1 MDKVEVGC
9 GYQQKQGR
17 SSLVTQQVSHFVKE
31 IRGTVKS
38 NTSSFFLIVKVIKP
52 TFIDPLILLNM
63 EENTETDTH
72 VWVLYFLQLFSLFL
86 IYEVFYFCIQLF
98 FLFFIQHFFF
108 FIVIHFFFTY
118 SFVFLFIFFS
128 FFKFCCT
135 LFCFF
140 LRPSL

>member
-108 FIVIHFFFTY
+108 FLL
-118 SFVFLFIFFS
+118 LFIFFLLILLFFFSS
-128 FFKFCCT
+128 FFH
-135 LFCFF
+135 F
-140 LRPSL
+140 LNFVVHSSVSS